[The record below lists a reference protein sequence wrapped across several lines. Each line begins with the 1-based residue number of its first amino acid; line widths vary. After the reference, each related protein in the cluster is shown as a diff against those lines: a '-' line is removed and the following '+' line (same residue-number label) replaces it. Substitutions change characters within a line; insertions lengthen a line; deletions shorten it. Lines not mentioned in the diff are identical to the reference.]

1 MTHILNLTRDDPVI
15 HLKAYGGVQI
25 TGVDQAD
32 VQCEITAPQ
41 LATLVEEDGHVYVTV
56 NASCR
61 LSVPVSSSIEI
72 ERGMGSVKISNI
84 QNGINVE
91 KVLGN
96 LVLNDIATATIGKV
110 GGNFSVRKASGSVQI
125 EKVAGSLTVDDVA
138 SFNCEKV
145 GGNCYAR
152 DISGDFHL
160 DKLGGKLM
168 AQEIRGHTW
177 VSKIGGSFVAR
188 GLQLQEDIKVGGK
201 IRLFN
206 SDFSGLTSLK
216 AGGDIDLGF
225 SEGVQ
230 DIKFSIQSGAQK
242 IKIKTDLDDLEIKD
256 YSYEYELGDGLSAVS
271 IAAGGSVT
279 LTNQAHSSEENVG
292 DIVGDI
298 SDRFTYEES
307 AFSELIQERID
318 SATRKAEAKVKTA
331 EIRLDQIRER
341 VAKHRGFDESH
352 SDGAQSPPRPD
363 PPITRPAGKKGATDE
378 ERLMIL
384 KMLQDSKISVDEAEI
399 LFQALED

>member
-61 LSVPVSSSIEI
+61 LSVPMSSSIEI

-96 LVLNDIATATIGKV
+96 LVLNDIAAATIGKV

-125 EKVAGSLTVDDVA
+125 EKVAGSLTVDDVS
-138 SFNCEKV
+138 SFICEKV

-152 DISGDFHL
+152 DIGGDFHL
-160 DKLGGKLM
+160 EKLGGKLM
-168 AQEIRGHTW
+168 AQEIGGHTW

-188 GLQLQEDIKVGGK
+188 GLQLQEDIKVGGN
-201 IRLFN
+201 IRLLD
-206 SDFSGLTSLK
+206 SDCSGLTSLK

-225 SEGVQ
+225 SEGVR
-230 DIKFSIQSGAQK
+230 DIKFSIQSGAHK

-256 YSYEYELGDGLSAVS
+256 YSYEYDLGDGIRAVS

-279 LTNQAHSSEENVG
+279 LTNQAHSSE

-341 VAKHRGFDESH
+341 VAKHRGFDEGH
-352 SDGAQSPPRPD
+352 PDGAQSPPRPD